1 MWRSAPCAAVLPGG
15 GGAPLAWQGGSGPTF
30 PSQLPALRGGGRWGG
45 RAGMVQS
52 LCPPS
57 APRFYSP
64 AAAGHRSKAKAQAPP
79 SGYIPQR
86 RPSRAAPARRL
97 TSGATAPGRLLLPC
111 DVRLAGEW
119 GGFAVGGPCAPFS
132 ATCPAVRCPWAP
144 GAARGVSCCLVS
156 LCCRVHTVRVLCIA
170 GGPIRSPLPRGQ
182 TCG

>member
-1 MWRSAPCAAVLPGG
+1 M
-15 GGAPLAWQGGSGPTF
+15 
-30 PSQLPALRGGGRWGG
+30 
-45 RAGMVQS
+45 QS

-79 SGYIPQR
+79 TGYIPQR

-119 GGFAVGGPCAPFS
+119 GGFAVGGPCPPFS
-132 ATCPAVRCPWAP
+132 ATCPAVRRPWAP
-144 GAARGVSCCLVS
+144 GAAQGGELLAGQPLLSCPYRPCVVHCWRPGTVPPFAWPNVWVAMGSGGGSQSWGLVPVGGAPARH
-156 LCCRVHTVRVLCIA
+156 LGPGPPGA
-170 GGPIRSPLPRGQ
+170 GS
-182 TCG
+182 